1 MADITTGLLE
11 SLSAQN
17 NYEEKL
23 TLARR
28 QKEENL

>member
-11 SLSAQN
+11 SLTAQN

-23 TLARR
+23 TLARIT
-28 QKEENL
+28 E